1 MAPESDSN
9 DRSDELLSDELK
21 DTIESHRWSLTNLIS
36 KAKSHLSTGALVL
49 SIVISGMLG
58 FSGFFGGDSNRF
70 QSLEELQ
77 VGTGYIVVLLGVG
90 CLVIISLSIRNSVN
104 ALRVI
109 DTASPLTYKNFAR
122 DMDGTGDIDEGVV
135 EALATL
141 PKKDLYKKIHKAHI
155 RILKNLEIVGARMAK
170 HTRKGQR
177 YLMVGLWL
185 GVAAAIVVLTTPA
198 MAHICTYLPMCT

>member
-1 MAPESDSN
+1 MTPEPDLN

-21 DTIESHRWSLTNLIS
+21 NSIESHQWIITNLIT
-36 KAKSHLSTGALVL
+36 KAKSHLATGALVL

-70 QSLEELQ
+70 QGLEELQ
-77 VGTGYIVVLLGVG
+77 AGAGYTVVLLGVG
-90 CLVIISLSIRNSVN
+90 CLAIISMSIRNSVI

-109 DTASPLTYKNFAR
+109 DAASPLTYKNFTT
-122 DMDGTGDIDEGVV
+122 DEDGMGGIDESVL
-135 EALATL
+135 EAFATL
-141 PKKDLYKKIHKAHI
+141 SKKDLYKKIHRAHI
-155 RILKNLEIVGARMAK
+155 TRLKSLERDAARMAE

-185 GVAAAIVVLTTPA
+185 GVAAAIGVLTTPVI
-198 MAHICTYLPMCT
+198 AHICTYLPMCP